1 MQPGTRASESL
12 APPPARDAGLLLVA
26 LAGVSASGPIMA
38 ATAAPAL
45 AIAFWRNALGAASTG
60 VLAGLRNRTEFAALD
75 RRGWLMAGL
84 AGVFLALHF
93 GTWVP
98 AVKLTT
104 VASATALVSTQ
115 SVFTG
120 LIAVL
125 GGRRLPRVA
134 WLGMA
139 VAVGGT
145 ALIAGADFGLS
156 ARALAGDGLAV
167 LGGLFGASYV
177 TTGSS
182 ARRGMSAA
190 TYTTICYSVCAVLL
204 LVACLLGRQSLSGY
218 PARAWLLVLLVTV
231 VAQLLGHTLINVVLR
246 SMSAVLVSLAI
257 LVETPGAALIAAV
270 WLHQVPPAGA
280 VPGLVLLF
288 GGLVLVVRARDRV
301 AEGPPDID

>member
-12 APPPARDAGLLLVA
+12 TLPPARDAGLLLVA

-60 VLAGLRNRTEFAALD
+60 MLAGLRNRAEFATLD

-115 SVFTG
+115 AVFTG
-120 LIAVL
+120 LIAL
-125 GGRRLPRVA
+125 RGGRRLPKLA

-139 VAVGGT
+139 VAVVGT
-145 ALIAGADFGLS
+145 ALVAGADFGLS
-156 ARALAGDGLAV
+156 GRALAGDGLAV

-177 TTGSS
+177 TTGSA

-190 TYTTICYSVCAVLL
+190 AYTTICYSACAVLL

-218 PARAWLLVLLVTV
+218 PARAWVLVLLVTV
-231 VAQLLGHTLINVVLR
+231 AAQLLGHTLINVVLR
-246 SMSAVLVSLAI
+246 SMSATLVSLAA

-288 GGLVLVVRARDRV
+288 GGLVLVVRARDRN
-301 AEGPPDID
+301 AEGAPDID